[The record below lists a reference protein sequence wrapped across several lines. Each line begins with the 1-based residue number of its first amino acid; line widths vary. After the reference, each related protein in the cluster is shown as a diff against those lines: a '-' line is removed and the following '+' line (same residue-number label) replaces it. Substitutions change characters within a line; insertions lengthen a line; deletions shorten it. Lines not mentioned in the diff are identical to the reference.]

1 MEAMS
6 LGPSTTMLFHV
17 AKRKWLGSSTARLVG
32 IHYPQGPT
40 PRSQPDAIDSTLLV
54 NEISWS
60 PDFLSP
66 ATVAMSTELIS
77 SRGDLLWSKTE
88 PIGSRPKEAVIQ
100 DLLTDLAQD
109 KPSLNGTKAK
119 TAEAGERKE
128 TSK

>member
-1 MEAMS
+1 
-6 LGPSTTMLFHV
+6 
-17 AKRKWLGSSTARLVG
+17 
-32 IHYPQGPT
+32 
-40 PRSQPDAIDSTLLV
+40 
-54 NEISWS
+54 
-60 PDFLSP
+60 
-66 ATVAMSTELIS
+66 MSTELIS

-100 DLLTDLAQD
+100 DLLKDLAQD

>member
-1 MEAMS
+1 
-6 LGPSTTMLFHV
+6 
-17 AKRKWLGSSTARLVG
+17 
-32 IHYPQGPT
+32 
-40 PRSQPDAIDSTLLV
+40 V
-54 NEISWS
+54 NEISWG

-66 ATVAMSTELIS
+66 ATAAISTELIS

-100 DLLTDLAQD
+100 DLPKDLAQD